1 MLDTVMRAVNTLKPH
16 PKNARTHSKKQ
27 LKQLSR
33 SIEKFG
39 FVQPI
44 VVDELGTILAGHAR
58 WAVAHM
64 LGLSEVPVIVAAG
77 LTETQKR
84 AFVLADNKIAANAGW
99 DREKLALELKDL
111 VEILPLEFLD
121 ISITGFAPVE
131 VDQVIADFEDV
142 TADPADVVDP
152 TWLITHPVTRTG
164 DIWRLGKNRL
174 MCGNARSVSDLDAL
188 MDGAQSALVF
198 TDPPYNVKIKSVV
211 GRGLGFR
218 IIIEAA
224 LNTLHGCRLFLFNQ
238 ESFGAS
244 DG

>member
-1 MLDTVMRAVNTLKPH
+1 
-16 PKNARTHSKKQ
+16 
-27 LKQLSR
+27 
-33 SIEKFG
+33 
-39 FVQPI
+39 
-44 VVDELGTILAGHAR
+44 
-58 WAVAHM
+58 
-64 LGLSEVPVIVAAG
+64 
-77 LTETQKR
+77 
-84 AFVLADNKIAANAGW
+84 
-99 DREKLALELKDL
+99 
-111 VEILPLEFLD
+111 
-121 ISITGFAPVE
+121 
-131 VDQVIADFEDV
+131 
-142 TADPADVVDP
+142 
-152 TWLITHPVTRTG
+152 
-164 DIWRLGKNRL
+164 

>member
-99 DREKLALELKDL
+99 DREKLAVELKDL

-142 TADPADVVDP
+142 TADPADVVESE
-152 TWLITHPVTRTG
+152 WLTTHPVTRTG
-164 DIWRLGKNRL
+164 DIWRLGKHRL

-224 LNTLHGCRLFLFNQ
+224 LNTLHGCRLFLLNQ